1 MKVSGSELSPG
12 TQAAVLSATLPYPG
26 TLPGPQP
33 SYPSD
38 EVPRNVNLGVFALD
52 TSSGVL
58 RFQNRVLLH
67 MHF

>member
-1 MKVSGSELSPG
+1 MKVSGLELSPG
-12 TQAAVLSATLPYPG
+12 TQAAALSATLPSPG

-38 EVPRNVNLGVFALD
+38 DVPRNVNLGVFALD